1 MRVYRKAPEAVWK
14 DARGQGAG
22 SLMLKTLLNA
32 YHVKGFFVEVES
44 IYDKN
49 AKNLPGAHEAKSL
62 LHKKRSS
69 RAACRR

>member
-32 YHVKGFFVEVES
+32 YHEK
-44 IYDKN
+44 D
-49 AKNLPGAHEAKSL
+49 SL
-62 LHKKRSS
+62 
-69 RAACRR
+69 

>member
-32 YHVKGFFVEVES
+32 YHEKGFFVEVES

-49 AKNLPGAHEAKSL
+49 AKNLPERMKRRAFYT
-62 LHKKRSS
+62 KKWSS
-69 RAACRR
+69 RAPCRR